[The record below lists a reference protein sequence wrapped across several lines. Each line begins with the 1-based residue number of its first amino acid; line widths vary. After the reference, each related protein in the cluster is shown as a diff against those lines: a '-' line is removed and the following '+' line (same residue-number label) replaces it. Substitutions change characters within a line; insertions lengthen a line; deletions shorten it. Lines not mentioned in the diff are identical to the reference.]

1 MQAEFAQPHL
11 HTAALGMPR
20 HTDIIRKQR
29 ERVRLPVIVQR
40 FNLLD
45 PRRAL
50 RIVDLAQIQDM
61 PFNRPARC
69 SSLLRDAEVAML
81 LAVFESSMTLQ
92 IPASRLPTPTHLAR
106 TKVCT

>member
-29 ERVRLPVIVQR
+29 ERVRFPVIVQR

-50 RIVDLAQIQDM
+50 RIVDLAQIQDV
-61 PFNRPARC
+61 PFNRPARNPA
-69 SSLLRDAEVAML
+69 LLRNAEVAVF
-81 LAVFESSMTLQ
+81 LAVLEASMTL
-92 IPASRLPTPTHLAR
+92 
-106 TKVCT
+106 

>member
-1 MQAEFAQPHL
+1 MQAEFAQQYL

-29 ERVRLPVIVQR
+29 ERVPVIVQR

-50 RIVDLAQIQDM
+50 RIVDLAQIQDV

-92 IPASRLPTPTHLAR
+92 IPASRLPTPTQLAR